1 MKALLK
7 ILSIQI
13 SLIILS
19 IIIPP
24 AIQTSAKWINYHLFF
39 SDKESIAGEK
49 DPTLLSHRM
58 ISFDKENNIITS
70 ETAALAYG
78 NTLEYLHS
86 VREKC
91 DANLKTTNFLE
102 CANNILGDNFY
113 YHQSP
118 MVSLAWANHY
128 SDCDLNVYLLMDAL
142 KQAGKNS
149 SIVYAPGHAFLA
161 FTDGSN
167 NSFQFWETTHRHNH
181 GEVSDMKNPELYKS
195 TPNTFYYTPMT
206 QDFAE
211 HLYPALVLD
220 YIDDKIRGFLLEKL
234 RRELPDNPLL
244 TDYWYAYAVE
254 KLTIDDIKNLSELLK
269 SDPTSIDKKL
279 TLSRYW
285 LTHDN
290 PEKARMYLNQ
300 IDNNDCDTGCLYMK
314 NRAGIKNKIILY
326 TDIMF
331 TKSGISLTPS
341 ERQSSIGLS
350 ILFYLAFNFI
360 LFVRYIR
367 KHETKSKKTPTKKT
381 E

>member
-1 MKALLK
+1 
-7 ILSIQI
+7 
-13 SLIILS
+13 
-19 IIIPP
+19 
-24 AIQTSAKWINYHLFF
+24 
-39 SDKESIAGEK
+39 
-49 DPTLLSHRM
+49 
-58 ISFDKENNIITS
+58 
-70 ETAALAYG
+70 
-78 NTLEYLHS
+78 
-86 VREKC
+86 
-91 DANLKTTNFLE
+91 
-102 CANNILGDNFY
+102 
-113 YHQSP
+113 
-118 MVSLAWANHY
+118 
-128 SDCDLNVYLLMDAL
+128 
-142 KQAGKNS
+142 
-149 SIVYAPGHAFLA
+149 
-161 FTDGSN
+161 
-167 NSFQFWETTHRHNH
+167 
-181 GEVSDMKNPELYKS
+181 MKNQELYKS

-220 YIDDKIRGFLLEKL
+220 YIDDKTRGFLLEKF

-254 KLTIDDIKNLSELLK
+254 KLTTDDIKNLSELLK

-314 NRAGIKNKIILY
+314 NQAGIKNKMILY
-326 TDIMF
+326 IDIML

-360 LFVRYIR
+360 PFVRYIR
-367 KHETKSKKTPTKKT
+367 KHETKVKEYPQEKQNNITTRRYQNITIIPEHIHTN
-381 E
+381 